1 MRFAGVGGALTAGL
15 LIAQGVLAQGA
26 PDGAASARQ
35 PETTARLIVKL
46 RLAGDGRARAQALG
60 GNDGTSARVS
70 ALGQRIGLAQRLSR
84 SLGGDMSV
92 IELDKPLAGT
102 ELTNALESLRADPDV
117 EFAEI
122 DQRRY
127 AQALPDDPRYSS
139 QWYLQAE
146 QPSAVNFTAAWDLST
161 GSADTVIAVL
171 DTGVRFDHPDL
182 GREGT
187 VPGGRLLAGR
197 DFVSGESASSFV
209 SANDGNGW
217 DDDPSDPG
225 DWITA
230 AEASSGPLSRCDE
243 SDSSWHGTRVTG
255 ILGAISNNMEGIAGG
270 TWTAR
275 ILPVRVLG
283 KCGGFDSDIIAAM
296 RWAGGLGVPGVP
308 ANPVPAKVLNLS
320 LGGSGNCTS
329 SYRQAI
335 SDLTAAGVLV
345 VAAAGNEHGPV
356 HTPGNCPGALAVA
369 GLRHVGT
376 KVGYSS
382 FGTEVGISAPA
393 GNCVNLSGQPCLFP
407 LVTTSNTG
415 ITVPALSTYSG
426 GIGTSFAVPMVS
438 AIAGL
443 MHALNDQLGNSEI
456 IARIKAGSR
465 PFPAPDPAIP
475 VCPALDSLTSQC
487 NCTTTT
493 CGAGMADAPGA
504 LVEALRPMARIAG
517 PGNGTAGETIT
528 LDGSGS
534 ATARGR
540 HIAAYK
546 WSISGGAAEIVGSD
560 AAVTVQLQIA
570 AAGTVGAQLTV
581 TDDLGNID
589 TATVS
594 IQAAAS
600 SGGGGGGLMHP
611 LLLVALLGIGL
622 YRRRGPVTGHYR

>member
-1 MRFAGVGGALTAGL
+1 MRFAGVSGALTAGL
-15 LIAQGVLAQGA
+15 LIAQGVMAQGA
-26 PDGAASARQ
+26 PDGASARQ

-60 GNDGTSARVS
+60 GSDGASARVS

-92 IELDKPLAGT
+92 IELDEPLAGT
-102 ELTNALESLRADPDV
+102 ELTSALESLRTDPEV

-127 AQALPDDPRYSS
+127 AQALPDDPRYGS

-161 GSADTVIAVL
+161 GSTDTVIAVL

-230 AEASSGPLSRCDE
+230 AEAASGPLSRCDE

-255 ILGAISNNMEGIAGG
+255 ILGAISDNMEGIAGG
-270 TWTAR
+270 TWAAR

-296 RWAGGLGVPGVP
+296 RWAAGLGVPGVP

-329 SYRQAI
+329 SYRQVI

-407 LVTTSNTG
+407 LMTTSNTG
-415 ITVPALSTYSG
+415 ITVPGLSTYSG

-438 AIAGL
+438 AVAGL
-443 MHALNDQLGNSEI
+443 MHALNDQLANSEI

-465 PFPAPDPAIP
+465 PFPASDLAIP
-475 VCPALDSLTSQC
+475 VCPALDSLTLQC

-504 LVEALRPMARIAG
+504 LVEALRPMARIAE

-528 LDGSGS
+528 LDGSASG
-534 ATARGR
+534 TARGR
-540 HIAAYK
+540 NIAAYK
-546 WSISGGAAEIVGSD
+546 WSISGGAADIVGSD
-560 AAVTVQLQIA
+560 TAAIVRLQIA
-570 AAGTVGAQLTV
+570 AAGTVAAQLTV
-581 TDDLGNID
+581 TDDLGDMD
-589 TATVS
+589 TAAVS
-594 IQAAAS
+594 IQAVAS
-600 SGGGGGGLMHP
+600 GGGGGGGLMHP
-611 LLLVALLGIGL
+611 LLLVALLGIGR
-622 YRRRGPVTGHYR
+622 YRRRRPATGHHR